1 MNPDNYQCTTV
12 ILSELFRSQIAIAHA
27 LTDISAWMTDNGDV
41 KAAFSVNAA
50 LTQLLKS
57 KEVIEPILYQMAVN
71 TLATI
76 QAANDEKASNEPR
89 DV

>member
-12 ILSELFRSQIAIAHA
+12 TRSELFRSLIAIAVVPA
-27 LTDISAWMTDNGDV
+27 ISAWMMDNEDV

-57 KEVIEPILYQMAVN
+57 KQVI
-71 TLATI
+71 
-76 QAANDEKASNEPR
+76 
-89 DV
+89 

>member
-1 MNPDNYQCTTV
+1 MKPDNSQCTTA

-27 LTDISAWMTDNGDV
+27 LTDISAWMTENGDSRV
-41 KAAFSVNAA
+41 ALSVNAA

-57 KEVIEPILYQMAVN
+57 KQVIEPILHQMAVE

-76 QAANDEKASNEPR
+76 QAANDEKASNEPS

>member
-1 MNPDNYQCTTV
+1 M
-12 ILSELFRSQIAIAHA
+12 IAHA

-50 LTQLLKS
+50 SEQLLRS
-57 KEVIEPILYQMAVN
+57 KEVIEPIPYQMAVN

-76 QAANDEKASNEPR
+76 QAANDEKASNEPS

>member
-1 MNPDNYQCTTV
+1 
-12 ILSELFRSQIAIAHA
+12 
-27 LTDISAWMTDNGDV
+27 MTDNGDV

-50 LTQLLKS
+50 SEQLLRS
-57 KEVIEPILYQMAVN
+57 KEVIEPIPYQMAVN

-76 QAANDEKASNEPR
+76 QAANDEKASNEPS